1 VTRPSWIASW
11 WPVLVWAALIF
22 WFSSSDFSA
31 ANTGR
36 VVLPILHWLFPAA
49 SAGALAEMH
58 FLIRK
63 CGHLT
68 EYFVFSFLLLR
79 GFRAGRSELRLR
91 WALLAIAIAALYA
104 TLDELHQSFVP
115 GRGGLELSDI
125 ALDTASAAACQAIV
139 ALFAHRRGKSVE
151 GAVLRG

>member
-1 VTRPSWIASW
+1 MTKPRWIAPW
-11 WPVLVWAALIF
+11 WPVAAWAALIF
-22 WFSSSDFSA
+22 CFSTADFST

-36 VVLPILHWLFPAA
+36 VILPVLHWLFPAA
-49 SAGALAEMH
+49 SAGTLAEMH

-79 GFRAGRSELRLR
+79 GFRAGRSEVRLR
-91 WALLAIAIAALYA
+91 WALLAIAIVAAYA
-104 TLDELHQSFVP
+104 TLDEWHQSFVP

-125 ALDTASAAACQAIV
+125 ALDTASGAACQAIA
-139 ALFAHRRGKSVE
+139 ALFARRRGSTQ
-151 GAVLRG
+151 GADLRG